1 MYDDGLPVLG
11 ADDLVDVQRA
21 ALPLDVLLQ
30 LQLAAHQSPLLLL
43 RAGRR
48 LAQSESA
55 ERETH
60 TMTRWR
66 RLKTSLNNSL
76 HQPILEEVTIFI
88 LGIRNVMDLLRN
100 PSKSDID
107 NIGKT
112 NYKKN

>member
-1 MYDDGLPVLG
+1 MSANRHILFEVTFISIISSGSEVMYDDGLPVLG

-48 LAQSESA
+48 LVQSESA

-60 TMTRWR
+60 ND
-66 RLKTSLNNSL
+66 SL
-76 HQPILEEVTIFI
+76 ETTE
-88 LGIRNVMDLLRN
+88 
-100 PSKSDID
+100 
-107 NIGKT
+107 NISEQ
-112 NYKKN
+112 